1 MSASTPVSAEP
12 VTLALDA
19 LHRSLGAKMA
29 PFAGFMMPIQYP
41 TGLRSEH
48 LHTRAAAGLFD
59 VSHMGQLR
67 LRPRDG
73 HTATLLA
80 SIEQALPVDCSD
92 WPVGEQRYSVLLND
106 QGGIEDDLMVLR
118 WDEANGPA
126 FRIVV
131 NAAHRAADL
140 KALTRLCPDLDIEFV
155 DAALI
160 ALQGPAAESVL
171 AKLDPRAR
179 EVDFMQAVELTLDG
193 TRCLATRSGYTGEDG
208 YEISIPPAH
217 AESVVRQLL
226 AHPSVRPIGL
236 GARDTLRLE
245 AGLPLHGNDIG
256 PDVSPIEAGLLFAI
270 ARSRRAGGTQEGH
283 FPGAGPILEQLQRGA
298 HRKRIALIGQDTV
311 PVRAGAEI
319 VDATTGARVG
329 VVTSGTVSP
338 TLGQPV
344 MLATVNCEAL
354 AAVGAQGLRAVVRQH
369 QIPVIE
375 AKLPFVPKRYKRR
388 ATG

>member
-1 MSASTPVSAEP
+1 MSESNHPVAAP
-12 VTLALDA
+12 TTLMLDT

-41 TGLRSEH
+41 TGLRTEH

-73 HTATLLA
+73 QTATLLA
-80 SIEQALPVDCSD
+80 SIERALPVDCSD
-92 WPVGEQRYSVLLND
+92 WSSGEQRYSLLLNE
-106 QGGIEDDLMVLR
+106 QGGIDDDLMVLR
-118 WDEANGPA
+118 WDEHDGAA

-131 NAAHRAADL
+131 NAAHRVADL
-140 KALTRLCPDLDIEFV
+140 AWLRRHCPDLDIEPV

-160 ALQGPAAESVL
+160 ALQGPAAEAVL
-171 AKLDPRAR
+171 AELDPRAR
-179 EVDFMQAVELTLDG
+179 AVDFMHGVELVLAG
-193 TRCLATRSGYTGEDG
+193 AHCLATRSGYTGEDG
-208 YEISIPPAH
+208 YEISIPLGS
-217 AESVVRQLL
+217 AEAVVRRLL
-226 AHPSVRPIGL
+226 AHASVRPIGL

-256 PDVSPIEAGLLFAI
+256 PDVSPIEAGLNFAI
-270 ARSRRAGGTQEGH
+270 ARSRRTGGAHAGH
-283 FPGAGPILEQLQRGA
+283 FPGAGPILEQLEHGA
-298 HRKRIALIGQDTV
+298 HRKRIALIAQDPV
-311 PVRAGAEI
+311 PIRAGAEI
-319 VDATTGARVG
+319 VDAATGARVG
-329 VVTSGTVSP
+329 SVTSGTVSP

-344 MLATVNCEAL
+344 MLARADSQAL
-354 AAVGAQGLRAVVRQH
+354 SAVGPEGLRAVVRQH
-369 QIPVIE
+369 QIPVVE